1 VSESVETVLTA
12 DCIGKRFGERK
23 VLSAATVHADRGVV
37 TALIGRNGCGK
48 STLLRI
54 MAGLMAPDHGTVR
67 FRGAVY
73 PRTRLH
79 RLARQGL
86 FLLPVDRC
94 TLTRTLTL
102 RQHLDA
108 LRRRFG
114 LPPGDATLEEL
125 KITHLLDRAVGTYS
139 GGEQRRAELALAI
152 VRAPDCLL
160 ADEPFLGITPVDT
173 EVFIAA
179 FRALARRGTAVIVT
193 GHEVP
198 FILSV
203 ADTVTWLHSGT
214 THPLGPPET
223 ARHHWLF
230 RREYLG
236 VRAAGERVNG

>member
-1 VSESVETVLTA
+1 VSAAADTVLAA
-12 DCIGKRFGERK
+12 DYIGKRFGERK

-37 TALIGRNGCGK
+37 TALVGRNGSGK

-54 MAGLMAPDHGTVR
+54 MAGLMAPDHGVVR
-67 FRGAVY
+67 FRGGVY
-73 PRTRLH
+73 TRTRLP

-86 FLLPVDRC
+86 FLLPADRS
-94 TLTRTLTL
+94 TLSRTLTL

-114 LPPGDATLEEL
+114 LPPGGTELEEL
-125 KITHLLDRAVGTYS
+125 RITHLLDRAVGTYS
-139 GGEQRRAELALAI
+139 GGERRRAELALAL

-160 ADEPFLGITPVDT
+160 ADEPFLGITPADT

-179 FRALARRGTAVIVT
+179 FRALARRGTAIIVT

-203 ADTVTWLHSGT
+203 AHTVTWIHSGT
-214 THPLGPPET
+214 TRQLGPPESA
-223 ARHHWLF
+223 ARDWLF
-230 RREYLG
+230 RRDYLG
-236 VRAAGERVNG
+236 VRAV

>member
-1 VSESVETVLTA
+1 VSADTILTA
-12 DCIGKRFGERK
+12 DCIGKRFGEKK

-67 FRGAVY
+67 YRGAVHT
-73 PRTRLH
+73 RTRLP

-86 FLLPVDRC
+86 FLLPADRC

-102 RQHLDA
+102 RQHLDV

-114 LPPGDATLEEL
+114 LPPDDAALEPL
-125 KITHLLDRAVGTYS
+125 RIDHLMDRTVGTYS
-139 GGEQRRAELALAI
+139 GGEQRRAELALALA
-152 VRAPDCLL
+152 RAPDCLL
-160 ADEPFLGITPVDT
+160 ADEPFLGITPADT
-173 EVFIAA
+173 EAFITA
-179 FRALARRGTAVIVT
+179 FRTLARRGTAVILT

-198 FILSV
+198 FILAV
-203 ADTVTWLHSGT
+203 ADTVTWLHAGT
-214 THPLGPPET
+214 TLPLGPPDV
-223 ARHHWLF
+223 ARTDWFF

-236 VRAAGERVNG
+236 VRGG

>member
-1 VSESVETVLTA
+1 VSADTVLAA
-12 DCIGKRFGERK
+12 DCIGKRFGERM
-23 VLSAATVHADRGVV
+23 VLSAATVNADRGVV
-37 TALIGRNGCGK
+37 TALIGRNGSGK

-54 MAGLMAPDHGTVR
+54 MAGLMAPDHGIVR

-73 PRTRLH
+73 TRTRLP

-86 FLLPVDRC
+86 FLLPADRC

-108 LRRRFG
+108 LRRRFD
-114 LPPGDATLEEL
+114 LPPGDAALEEL
-125 KITHLLDRAVGTYS
+125 KIAHLLDRAVGTYS
-139 GGEQRRAELALAI
+139 GGEKRRAELALAL
-152 VRAPDCLL
+152 VRAPHCLL
-160 ADEPFLGITPVDT
+160 ADEPFLGITPADT

-179 FRALARRGTAVIVT
+179 FRALAHRGTAIIVT

-214 THPLGPPET
+214 TRPLGTPESAT
-223 ARHHWLF
+223 HDWLF
-230 RREYLG
+230 CRDYLG
-236 VRAAGERVNG
+236 VRAVRR

>member
-1 VSESVETVLTA
+1 MSAGAGA
-12 DCIGKRFGERK
+12 DTILAADSIGKRFGDRK

-37 TALIGRNGCGK
+37 TALIGRNGSGK

-54 MAGLMAPDHGTVR
+54 MAGLMAPDYGIVR
-67 FRGAVY
+67 FRGAVHT
-73 PRTRLH
+73 RTRLP

-86 FLLPVDRC
+86 FLLPADRSP
-94 TLTRTLTL
+94 LTRTLTL

-114 LPPGDATLEEL
+114 LPPDGTEVEEL
-125 KITHLLDRAVGTYS
+125 KITHLLDRVVGTYS
-139 GGEQRRAELALAI
+139 GGEKRRAELALALA
-152 VRAPDCLL
+152 RAPDCLL
-160 ADEPFLGITPVDT
+160 ADEPFLGITPADT
-173 EVFIAA
+173 EVFITA

-198 FILSV
+198 FILAV

-214 THPLGPPET
+214 TRPLGTPESA
-223 ARHHWLF
+223 ARDWSF

-236 VRAAGERVNG
+236 IRAV

>member
-1 VSESVETVLTA
+1 VSAAAGTVLTA
-12 DCIGKRFGERK
+12 DCIGKRFGDRK

-37 TALIGRNGCGK
+37 TALIGRNGSGK

-54 MAGLMAPDHGTVR
+54 MAGLMAPDHGILR
-67 FRGAVY
+67 FRGTVY
-73 PRTRLH
+73 TRTRLH

-86 FLLPVDRC
+86 FLLPADCC

-102 RQHLDA
+102 RQHLDT
-108 LRRRFG
+108 LRTRFG
-114 LPPGDATLEEL
+114 LPPGDAALEEL

-179 FRALARRGTAVIVT
+179 FRALARRGTAIIVT

-203 ADTVTWLHSGT
+203 ADRVTWLHSGT
-214 THPLGPPET
+214 TRPLGTPDAA
-223 ARHHWLF
+223 ARDWLF

-236 VRAAGERVNG
+236 IRAV

>member
-1 VSESVETVLTA
+1 VSEPAESVLTA
-12 DCIGKRFGERK
+12 DCIGKRFGEK
-23 VLSAATVHADRGVV
+23 TVLSAATVHADRGVV
-37 TALIGRNGCGK
+37 TALIGRNGSGK

-54 MAGLMAPDHGTVR
+54 MAGLMAPDHGIVR
-67 FRGAVY
+67 FRGTVY
-73 PRTRLH
+73 TRTRLH

-86 FLLPVDRC
+86 FLLPADRC

-102 RQHLDA
+102 RQHLDV

-114 LPPGDATLEEL
+114 LPADDAALEEL
-125 KITHLLDRAVGTYS
+125 KITHLLDRTVGTYS
-139 GGEQRRAELALAI
+139 GGEQRRAELALALA
-152 VRAPDCLL
+152 RAPDCLL

-173 EVFIAA
+173 EVFIKA

-203 ADTVTWLHSGT
+203 ADTVTWLHAGT
-214 THPLGPPET
+214 TRPLGTPDVA
-223 ARHHWLF
+223 ARDWMF

-236 VRAAGERVNG
+236 VRG

>member
-1 VSESVETVLTA
+1 MSAGAETVLTA
-12 DCIGKRFGERK
+12 DCIGKRFGERR

-37 TALIGRNGCGK
+37 TALVGRNGCGK

-54 MAGLMAPDHGTVR
+54 MAGLTAPDHGIVR

-73 PRTRLH
+73 TRTRLP
-79 RLARQGL
+79 RMARQGL
-86 FLLPVDRC
+86 FLLPADRS

-114 LPPGDATLEEL
+114 LPQGGTELEDL

-139 GGEQRRAELALAI
+139 GGEQRRAELALAL

-160 ADEPFLGITPVDT
+160 ADEPFLGITPADT

-214 THPLGPPET
+214 TRPLGTPESA
-223 ARHHWLF
+223 ARDWLF

-236 VRAAGERVNG
+236 IRAV

>member
-1 VSESVETVLTA
+1 VSAAADTILTA

-54 MAGLMAPDHGTVR
+54 MAGVMAPDHGTVR

-73 PRTRLH
+73 TRTRLH

-86 FLLPVDRC
+86 FLLPADRC

-114 LPPGDATLEEL
+114 LPADDAALEAL
-125 KITHLLDRAVGTYS
+125 KITHLLDRTVGTYS
-139 GGEQRRAELALAI
+139 GGEQRRAELALALA
-152 VRAPDCLL
+152 RAPDCLL

-214 THPLGPPET
+214 TRPLGTPE
-223 ARHHWLF
+223 AASRDWLF

-236 VRAAGERVNG
+236 VRGG

>member
-1 VSESVETVLTA
+1 MTAGAEAILTA
-12 DCIGKRFGERK
+12 DSIGKRFGERK
-23 VLSAATVHADRGVV
+23 VLSAATVRADRGVV

-54 MAGLMAPDHGTVR
+54 MAGLMAPDHGIVR
-67 FRGAVY
+67 FRGDVY
-73 PRTRLH
+73 TRTRLH

-86 FLLPVDRC
+86 FLLPADRC
-94 TLTRTLTL
+94 TLARTFTL

-114 LPPGDATLEEL
+114 LPPDGNELETL

-139 GGEQRRAELALAI
+139 GGEQRRAELALAL

-160 ADEPFLGITPVDT
+160 ADEPFLGITPADT

-203 ADTVTWLHSGT
+203 SDTVTWLHAGT
-214 THPLGPPET
+214 TRPLGPPDAA
-223 ARHHWLF
+223 ARDWHF

-236 VRAAGERVNG
+236 MRAR

>member
-1 VSESVETVLTA
+1 VSAGAILTA

-23 VLSAATVHADRGVV
+23 VLSAATVHAERGVV

-73 PRTRLH
+73 TRTRLP

-86 FLLPVDRC
+86 FLLPADRC
-94 TLTRTLTL
+94 TLARTLTL

-108 LRRRFG
+108 LRRRFV
-114 LPPGDATLEEL
+114 LPPDDNVLEAL

-139 GGEQRRAELALAI
+139 GGERRRAELALAI
-152 VRAPDCLL
+152 VRAPGCLL
-160 ADEPFLGITPVDT
+160 ADEPFLGITPADT

-203 ADTVTWLHSGT
+203 ADTVTWLHAGST
-214 THPLGPPET
+214 RPLGTPD
-223 ARHHWLF
+223 AAGRDWLF

-236 VRAAGERVNG
+236 IRGG

>member
-1 VSESVETVLTA
+1 VSAVAETILAA
-12 DCIGKRFGERK
+12 DSIGKRFGERK

-37 TALIGRNGCGK
+37 TALIGRNGSGK

-54 MAGLMAPDHGTVR
+54 MAGLMAPDHGIVR
-67 FRGAVY
+67 FRGDVY
-73 PRTRLH
+73 TRTRLY

-86 FLLPVDRC
+86 FLLPADRC

-114 LPPGDATLEEL
+114 LPMDGTEVEEL
-125 KITHLLDRAVGTYS
+125 KITHLLDRTVGTYS
-139 GGEQRRAELALAI
+139 GGEQRRAELALAM

-160 ADEPFLGITPVDT
+160 ADEPFLGITPADT

-214 THPLGPPET
+214 TRPLGPPE
-223 ARHHWLF
+223 AASRDWLF
-230 RREYLG
+230 RRDYLG
-236 VRAAGERVNG
+236 VRARGR